1 MKRKLFIVASL
12 ALAIFKSAGSFAQVS
27 SYGFTQTAG
36 SYGAANTGS
45 MVGIILQDNDVTNVN
60 LPFNF
65 TFNGT
70 SYSNINVC
78 SNGYLSFNALT
89 GTEYTAISDVSTQNI
104 IAPFAQ
110 DMVMAT
116 VITGDYTNGSNVIT
130 NVSST
135 NGISVG
141 DSLIDAFFDFGGYSP
156 TVTAISGNN
165 ITVNLIAQN
174 NSAGSFVVFMNGY
187 IKQNVSGVTPN
198 RICEFEYRNMTRFDG
213 MSPTLDEV
221 INFKVKLYET
231 SNKIEF
237 VYGPMFPNID
247 NTTSEVGLKG
257 SLANDFNSRFVIS
270 GVNWLNSVPASNI
283 SDNCDFSSQNF
294 PASGLTYAWQP
305 CIAPSLSLAMSSAS
319 ICAGQSFT
327 ITASGANTYSW
338 STGSNSASVVVTP
351 SVNASYTITG
361 LNGGCTASMVATPSV
376 VPAPAL
382 SVTPT
387 NTTICVGQYVSMV
400 ATGATSYT
408 WSNGFQG
415 QANASLLG
423 VAPTSNTMFVV
434 TGANLGCTSSASVN
448 INVSACT
455 GIETQ
460 QLAELKTLSVY
471 PNPNSGSFIIK
482 TNMQGAERQV
492 NIYNLLGAK
501 VYSDAALNKDDIRL
515 NVSLP
520 EGVYYVELIGNNT
533 RLVKQMVITK

>member
-1 MKRKLFIVASL
+1 MKRKLFMMASL
-12 ALAIFKSAGSFAQVS
+12 ALALFKSADSFAQVS
-27 SYGFTQTAG
+27 SLGFTQTAG

-45 MVGIILQDNDVTNVN
+45 MVGIILQDDDVTNVN

-89 GTEYTAISDVSTQNI
+89 GTEYTAISDAGTQNV

-110 DMVMAT
+110 DMGMAT
-116 VITGDYTNGSNVIT
+116 LITGDYTNGSNIIT

-141 DSLIDAFFDFGGYSP
+141 DSLVDAFFDFGGYSP

-165 ITVNLIAQN
+165 ITVNLTAQN
-174 NSAGSFVVFMNGY
+174 TSIATMVVFMNGY
-187 IKQNVSGVTPN
+187 IKQNVSGVAPN
-198 RICEFEYRNMTRFDG
+198 RICEFEYRNMTRINMG
-213 MSPTLDEV
+213 SPMFDEV

-237 VYGPMFPNID
+237 VYGPMFPALD
-247 NTTSEVGLKG
+247 NTASEVGLKG

-270 GVNWLNSVPASNI
+270 GVSWLNSVAAGNI
-283 SDNCDFSSQNF
+283 TDNCDFSNLNF
-294 PASGLTYAWQP
+294 PASGLTYAWQA
-305 CIAPSLSLAMSSAS
+305 CVAPSLSVAMSNPSV
-319 ICAGQSFT
+319 CAGQSFT

-338 STGSNSASVVVTP
+338 STGSSSASVVITP
-351 SVNASYTITG
+351 SVNASYTVTG
-361 LNGGCTASMVATPSV
+361 LNGGCTASLVATPSV

-415 QANASLLG
+415 QANASILG

-434 TGANLGCTSSASVN
+434 SGSDLGCTSSASVN
-448 INVSACT
+448 INVSTCT
-455 GIETQ
+455 GIEKQ
-460 QLAELKTLSVY
+460 QLSEHKTLSVY

-482 TNMQGAERQV
+482 TNIQGTDRQV

-501 VYSDAALNKDDIRL
+501 VHSEASADADDIRV

-520 EGVYYVELIGNNT
+520 EGVYYVELIGNST
-533 RLVKQMVITK
+533 KLVKQMVITK